1 MCTKHARLAFDF
13 VTRTCTLVFQGNKQ
27 LEKTSPEI
35 GRKAVEKDLTSN
47 GSPVVY

>member
-1 MCTKHARLAFDF
+1 MCIKHARLAFDF
-13 VTRTCTLVFQGNKQ
+13 VIRTCTLVFQGNK

-35 GRKAVEKDLTSN
+35 GRKAVAKDLTSN